1 MPLACS
7 WGCRAERWPNAL
19 DCANRRRAGWRT
31 PFWVNM
37 TKEEIALIAFLE
49 RDYGRPLTPEEI
61 FLSLEQARAVGNLDD

>member
-1 MPLACS
+1 
-7 WGCRAERWPNAL
+7 
-19 DCANRRRAGWRT
+19 
-31 PFWVNM
+31 M